1 MASEV
6 VFYAFPAPSRALPNL
21 LMSQSLSAVQQEKQW
36 KTIIMP
42 DQRSQLAKQIARGA
56 GETANAFLT
65 DLMEKK
71 FEIEVKGPQDFVTK
85 ADKEVET
92 YIRQYIHQAFPDDG
106 LLGEEYGIEA
116 GTSGFTWVIDPIDGT
131 ANYIRGI
138 DYWAIS
144 IAVVSENRIEVGVIY
159 DPVRD
164 KLYFAEHGGGT
175 YLNDT
180 LLDPAK
186 SIRPADPLVILGR
199 SKRHPFESYL
209 RTQQY
214 LYDKGI
220 EYRRFASAALG
231 LAHVA
236 EGLADGYLETDL
248 NPWDCLA
255 GLLLVSEMGGTIVA
269 GTNMHKAL
277 TNLPICAVH
286 PYLADDFTELLER

>member
-1 MASEV
+1 MPEERS
-6 VFYAFPAPSRALPNL
+6 L
-21 LMSQSLSAVQQEKQW
+21 LAQ
-36 KTIIMP
+36 
-42 DQRSQLAKQIARGA
+42 QIARGA
-56 GETANAFLT
+56 GDIANAFLT

-71 FEIEVKGPQDFVTK
+71 FAIEIKGPQDFVTK

-92 YIRQYIHQAFPDDG
+92 YIRGCIHDAFPDDG
-106 LLGEEYGIEA
+106 LFGEEHGIEA
-116 GTSGFTWVIDPIDGT
+116 GTSGYTWVIDPIDGT

-144 IAVVSENRIEVGVIY
+144 IAVVSEEKIEIGVIY

-164 KLYFAEHGGGT
+164 KLYFAEYGSGT
-175 YLNDT
+175 CLNDKP
-180 LLDPAK
+180 LERAK
-186 SIRPADPLVILGR
+186 TVRPADPLVILGR

-209 RTQQY
+209 KTQQY

-231 LAHVA
+231 LANVA

-269 GTNMHKAL
+269 GKDMHTAL

-286 PYLADDFTELLER
+286 PYLADDFTELLKG